1 MMKLCMEK
9 ELLVNK
15 MWGDYWNKFAGLRLY
30 LVHMIGHPGKKLIFM
45 GSEFGQ
51 FEEWNEDKQL
61 QWNLIEEFE
70 MHKKTQLFFK
80 DMNHYYKEH
89 KALWTMIIIL
99 KDISGLIQ
107 IILKKVYYS
116 FIRMDKKK
124 KESLIFV
131 CNYTP
136 VVRYDFRL
144 GVPELGKYVQDF
156 NTDSEIY
163 GGSGQTID
171 EVLIAEEVTF
181 NNQPYS
187 ITIKVPPMAAI
198 ILKKMNNNS
207 K

>member
-1 MMKLCMEK
+1 
-9 ELLVNK
+9 
-15 MWGDYWNKFAGLRLY
+15 
-30 LVHMIGHPGKKLIFM
+30 
-45 GSEFGQ
+45 
-51 FEEWNEDKQL
+51 
-61 QWNLIEEFE
+61 
-70 MHKKTQLFFK
+70 
-80 DMNHYYKEH
+80 
-89 KALWTMIIIL
+89 
-99 KDISGLIQ
+99 
-107 IILKKVYYS
+107 
-116 FIRMDKKK
+116 MDEKK